1 MPVLSMFYGIII
13 RMQSE
18 KGGKHHVPHIHVI
31 CGDDESVFSLD
42 GEKLEGTIQNSKMKL
57 VAAWIEIHKEE
68 LKSDWK
74 LLEEGEQPFKI
85 EPLKQE
91 QFMLRPTVTKA
102 IPRDD
107 YNLLLEFNNG
117 EKKSFDVKP
126 YIKGSWFGMLKDTV
140 YFSRIKTNG
149 FSIEW
154 PDGQDICP
162 DDLYFNSVAID

>member
-1 MPVLSMFYGIII
+1 
-13 RMQSE
+13 MQSE

-85 EPLKQE
+85 EPLK
-91 QFMLRPTVTKA
+91 
-102 IPRDD
+102 
-107 YNLLLEFNNG
+107 
-117 EKKSFDVKP
+117 
-126 YIKGSWFGMLKDTV
+126 
-140 YFSRIKTNG
+140 
-149 FSIEW
+149 
-154 PDGQDICP
+154 
-162 DDLYFNSVAID
+162 

>member
-68 LKSDWK
+68 LKADWK

-85 EPLKQE
+85 EPL
-91 QFMLRPTVTKA
+91 R
-102 IPRDD
+102 
-107 YNLLLEFNNG
+107 
-117 EKKSFDVKP
+117 
-126 YIKGSWFGMLKDTV
+126 
-140 YFSRIKTNG
+140 
-149 FSIEW
+149 
-154 PDGQDICP
+154 
-162 DDLYFNSVAID
+162 

>member
-68 LKSDWK
+68 LNANWK

-85 EPLKQE
+85 EPLK
-91 QFMLRPTVTKA
+91 
-102 IPRDD
+102 
-107 YNLLLEFNNG
+107 
-117 EKKSFDVKP
+117 
-126 YIKGSWFGMLKDTV
+126 
-140 YFSRIKTNG
+140 
-149 FSIEW
+149 
-154 PDGQDICP
+154 
-162 DDLYFNSVAID
+162 

>member
-1 MPVLSMFYGIII
+1 
-13 RMQSE
+13 
-18 KGGKHHVPHIHVI
+18 
-31 CGDDESVFSLD
+31 
-42 GEKLEGTIQNSKMKL
+42 
-57 VAAWIEIHKEE
+57 
-68 LKSDWK
+68 
-74 LLEEGEQPFKI
+74 
-85 EPLKQE
+85 
-91 QFMLRPTVTKA
+91 MLRPTVTKA

-126 YIKGSWFGMLKDTV
+126 YIKGAWFGVLKDTV

-149 FSIEW
+149 FNIEW